1 MIKTI
6 KKLFANNKQ
15 QTVKIR
21 DLTRYKDILKPLF
34 ELPVHNSWLDD
45 EIIDKIMRDGTVIA
59 AIGNR
64 KASTLKKEIL
74 IECENSSYKEAL

>member
-1 MIKTI
+1 MLKKI
-6 KKLFANNKQ
+6 KKLFVNNKQ
-15 QTVKIR
+15 QTVKVR

-45 EIIDKIMRDGTVIA
+45 ETIDKIMRDGTVIA

-64 KASTLKKEIL
+64 KASTLKKR
-74 IECENSSYKEAL
+74 S